1 MSAPIY
7 VQSETFERDVLRS
20 PQPTLVDFY
29 ADWCGPCRALAP
41 VVEEIATELDGQLK
55 VAKANVDENETLS
68 LKYGVQGIPTLIL
81 FREGQEVERIVGYLP
96 KVQLLTILE
105 PHLATSHSRTRTGK

>member
-7 VQSETFERDVLRS
+7 AKSETFERDVLHS
-20 PQPTLVDFY
+20 PEPTLVDFY

-41 VVEEIATELDGQLK
+41 VVEEIAAELDGQVK
-55 VAKANVDENETLS
+55 VAKVNVDENEALS

-81 FREGQEVERIVGYLP
+81 FHKGQEVERIVGYLP
-96 KVQLLTILE
+96 KAQLLTILE
-105 PHLATSHSRTRTGK
+105 PHLATSHGRAAK

>member
-7 VQSETFERDVLRS
+7 VKSEAFERDVLQS
-20 PQPTLVDFY
+20 PKPTLVDFY

-41 VVEEIATELDGQLK
+41 VVEEIAAELDGQLK
-55 VAKANVDENETLS
+55 VAKVNVDENETLS
-68 LKYGVQGIPTLIL
+68 RKYGVQGIPTLVL

-96 KVQLLTILE
+96 KNQLLAVLE
-105 PHLATSHSRTRTGK
+105 PHLATSHSRAAK